1 MVATVLIVCAA
12 CSSLNFRVLV
22 TEEDGS
28 VLNGS
33 YYRPGPVR
41 LHRSTGWPFGGLVRT
56 NWATIVFGE
65 AVFDEGMRPKE
76 SRVDLTAIAKNI
88 AVAVVL
94 SLTACILVSAG
105 YRRQFTLRSVF
116 ILTLCVAILTALLG
130 PYVKAEFDRHEQ
142 NRILEILGEPA
153 YSLIPGIAV
162 PNCIEDNKA
171 VNRSDG
177 LQFFGTQTLLAV
189 ARLRQAFGTA
199 VGTPRLKCHPD
210 QRNCSRQ
217 PQALMPHAFFRFGS
231 GC

>member
-1 MVATVLIVCAA
+1 MVATVLIVCAV

-33 YYRPGPVR
+33 YYRPRPVR
-41 LHRSTGWPFGGLVRT
+41 LHRSTGWPFGGLVRR
-56 NWATIVFGE
+56 NWATIVSGD
-65 AVFDEGMRPKE
+65 AVFDEGLRPKE

-130 PYVKAEFDRHEQ
+130 PYAKAEFDRHEQ

-162 PNCIEDNKA
+162 PNCIADNKA

-177 LQFFGTQTLLAV
+177 LQFFGKQTLLAV
-189 ARLRQAFGTA
+189 ARLRPTLNLIVALERILRSIEPTSC
-199 VGTPRLKCHPD
+199 RLWVIL
-210 QRNCSRQ
+210 
-217 PQALMPHAFFRFGS
+217 ALLQLRLLSDA
-231 GC
+231 